1 VQDTRKEGQRVVV
14 SEKGRSPGRPFY
26 FTGSTIPGNRI
37 ARRLAEAM
45 KAKIRAQT
53 RSYGASSDAQ
63 QSTE

>member
-1 VQDTRKEGQRVVV
+1 VLSYQ
-14 SEKGRSPGRPFY
+14 EKAAIQGGLF
-26 FTGSTIPGNRI
+26 FAGSTIPVNRI

-53 RSYGASSDAQ
+53 RFYGAPSDAQ